1 MKLKTIV
8 ATKPALARLTE
19 KRFSDYKKLR
29 EIVKLRKSVETEFD
43 FYVEQEKKAVEAYAE
58 KKKDGTPVFLEDG
71 RIKLKDPKSKD
82 AFEAEIIRLQE
93 TEIDGITPITL
104 SERDFLTPDDLPTA
118 SDMLALEGIIEFED

>member
-1 MKLKTIV
+1 MKLKTIF

-19 KRFSDYKKLR
+19 KRFSDYNKLR
-29 EIVKLRKSVETEFD
+29 EIVRLRKAVEAEFD

-71 RIKLKDPKSKD
+71 RIKLKDPKAKD

-93 TEIDGITPITL
+93 TEIDGIISITL